1 MYTGTD
7 IMVLGIVDYFFRL
20 DSIREIIGP
29 NIGFETF
36 VQISKS
42 LFKKVKD
49 K

>member
-1 MYTGTD
+1 MYIGTD

-36 VQISKS
+36 CSNSQITFQKS
-42 LFKKVKD
+42 
-49 K
+49 